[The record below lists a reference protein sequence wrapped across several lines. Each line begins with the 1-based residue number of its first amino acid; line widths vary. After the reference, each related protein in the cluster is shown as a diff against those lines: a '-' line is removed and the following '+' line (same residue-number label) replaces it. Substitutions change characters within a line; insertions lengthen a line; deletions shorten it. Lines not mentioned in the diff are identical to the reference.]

1 MNIQR
6 GRDHG
11 IPDYN
16 IFWKTRNLAP
26 ITSFDQKMSQ
36 DMWERFRRIY
46 RNVNDIDLN
55 PAAIA
60 ETPVDSDAPL
70 GPTFSCIIS
79 TQLGNLKYHDRFFFS
94 HRTTKINF
102 LEHFMEKMDP

>member
-1 MNIQR
+1 MNIQH

-11 IPDYN
+11 IPDYS
-16 IFWKTRNLAP
+16 IFRKTHNLAP
-26 ITSFDQKMSQ
+26 ITTFDQKSLEMSQ
-36 DMWERFRRIY
+36 DMWDRFRRLY

-60 ETPVDSDAPL
+60 ETPVDSDALL

-79 TQLGNLKYHDRFFFS
+79 TQLRNLKYF
-94 HRTTKINF
+94 
-102 LEHFMEKMDP
+102 

>member
-16 IFWKTRNLAP
+16 TFRKTRNLVP
-26 ITSFDQKMSQ
+26 ITSFDQKMSK
-36 DMWERFRRIY
+36 DMWDRFRRLY

-60 ETPVDSDAPL
+60 ETPVDSHALL

-79 TQLGNLKYHDRFFFS
+79 TQLRNLRYF
-94 HRTTKINF
+94 
-102 LEHFMEKMDP
+102 